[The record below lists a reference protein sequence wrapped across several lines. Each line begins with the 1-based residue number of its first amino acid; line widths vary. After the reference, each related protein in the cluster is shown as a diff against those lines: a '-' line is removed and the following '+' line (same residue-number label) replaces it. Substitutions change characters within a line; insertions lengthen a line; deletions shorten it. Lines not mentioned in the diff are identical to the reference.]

1 MKLLVANRGE
11 IARRVLRTAKRL
23 NWETLA
29 IFSDP
34 DREAAFASEAD
45 ERIRIG
51 GPELADSYLNTE
63 KILQICRDFDV
74 TAVHPGYG
82 FLSENAHFASQ
93 VTDAGVIWVGPNP
106 QAIASMGSKIEARY
120 LAEEAGIPVIPGFAD
135 GEQQGDEALLRAAES
150 IGYPILLK
158 AAAGGGG
165 KGIRIALSSSEFP
178 QALADARTEA
188 SRSFSNDQIIVER
201 FIQNPRHVEV
211 QLLGDQHGNLI
222 ELGTRDCTTQRRYQ
236 KLVEEAPAPNLP
248 MATENGLR
256 EAAITIGRVMS
267 YDNAGTVEFVGDA
280 DTGEYF
286 FLEVNTRLQVEH
298 PVTELVTGLDL
309 VEMQL
314 KIAQGNPLP
323 ITQNDVVINGHAVEV
338 RINAEDPG
346 ENYAPQTGKIDVLL
360 IPSDEGVRWDGAFD
374 TNGEIT
380 PFYDGLIGKLITW
393 GVNRESALDKMQSVI
408 TKTFIGPLTTNLGLH
423 HWVLSN
429 PKFRSM
435 EIATT
440 FLDQNLTPPV
450 PNPEDHVGEAASALR
465 LKIRHD
471 NRGPWHQLSNFHLV
485 PNQTPLQALLRDS
498 SGQIHEVY
506 SYDKATFPTAH
517 FEEEAGLII
526 VNHQGNIISFELVD
540 RAHAWTTDS
549 SAFAGSSGDVTAPFP
564 AVVISAPVKPGDAVS
579 NGDAVMVIEAMKML
593 HSLTASGGGEVDR
606 VWVDEGD
613 AIEAGQILVSFT
625 KTDTNEEES
634 A

>member
-82 FLSENAHFASQ
+82 FLSENADFASQ
-93 VTDAGVIWVGPNP
+93 VTDAGLIWVGPNP
-106 QAIASMGSKIEARY
+106 QAIASMGSKIEARS

-248 MATENGLR
+248 MATGTACGRRPSQL
-256 EAAITIGRVMS
+256 AA
-267 YDNAGTVEFVGDA
+267 
-280 DTGEYF
+280 
-286 FLEVNTRLQVEH
+286 
-298 PVTELVTGLDL
+298 
-309 VEMQL
+309 
-314 KIAQGNPLP
+314 
-323 ITQNDVVINGHAVEV
+323 
-338 RINAEDPG
+338 
-346 ENYAPQTGKIDVLL
+346 
-360 IPSDEGVRWDGAFD
+360 
-374 TNGEIT
+374 
-380 PFYDGLIGKLITW
+380 
-393 GVNRESALDKMQSVI
+393 
-408 TKTFIGPLTTNLGLH
+408 
-423 HWVLSN
+423 
-429 PKFRSM
+429 
-435 EIATT
+435 
-440 FLDQNLTPPV
+440 
-450 PNPEDHVGEAASALR
+450 
-465 LKIRHD
+465 
-471 NRGPWHQLSNFHLV
+471 
-485 PNQTPLQALLRDS
+485 
-498 SGQIHEVY
+498 
-506 SYDKATFPTAH
+506 
-517 FEEEAGLII
+517 
-526 VNHQGNIISFELVD
+526 
-540 RAHAWTTDS
+540 
-549 SAFAGSSGDVTAPFP
+549 
-564 AVVISAPVKPGDAVS
+564 
-579 NGDAVMVIEAMKML
+579 
-593 HSLTASGGGEVDR
+593 
-606 VWVDEGD
+606 
-613 AIEAGQILVSFT
+613 
-625 KTDTNEEES
+625 
-634 A
+634 